1 MSWSISEAM
10 TDPAI
15 KEPMTFRSEFKF
27 FLRDI
32 PTEITVRLYNPF
44 HSNRIEVRQSHRI
57 SIPGLDPQSRTACED
72 DGQDGEVLQSVVSE
86 FVCNYNAAIAKGL
99 KPEASWL
106 QINPSFAN
114 HLE

>member
-15 KEPMTFRSEFKF
+15 REPMSFRSEFRF

-32 PTEITVRLYNPF
+32 PVEITLRLYNPI
-44 HSNRIEVRQSHRI
+44 HSSTIIVRQSHLI
-57 SIPGLDPQSRTACED
+57 SVPGLDRPEQANCED
-72 DGQDGEVLQSVVSE
+72 QTQDGEVLQSVVSE

-106 QINPSFAN
+106 QQNPGFN
-114 HLE
+114 

>member
-10 TDPAI
+10 TDPAV
-15 KEPMTFRSEFKF
+15 KEPMTFRSEYKF

-32 PTEITVRLYNPF
+32 PTEITLRFYNPF
-44 HSNRIEVRQSHRI
+44 HSSEIVVRQSHRI
-57 SIPGLDPQSRTACED
+57 SIPGLNRQNRADCED
-72 DGQDGEVLQSVVSE
+72 DSQDGEVLQSVISE

-106 QINPSFAN
+106 QADPTFC
-114 HLE
+114 